1 MMQSKIDLVTHKNH
15 PIRNTNLLIQA
26 ERDRIAGQ
34 LHDNLAQDLVFIKS
48 QTAAIRILLR
58 KGETKQALEQVE
70 LLEEVSQI
78 LSGEV
83 RSLIGEL
90 KQTEVV
96 TEGLDV
102 VLKELSESFHR
113 RYQIPVYYEIFLLS
127 SEVRLPALTS
137 IEVFYIA
144 QEALVNICKHAAASE
159 VWVKLIEKEKR
170 IKLIIR
176 DNGRG
181 FNLNG
186 KNWRSREHFG
196 LSIMQARAQKI
207 GARLK
212 IENSAENGTQVR
224 LSIPYKNRKLK

>member
-1 MMQSKIDLVTHKNH
+1 MMQSKIELVTHKNH
-15 PIRNTNLLIQA
+15 HTRNTNLLIQA
-26 ERDRIAGQ
+26 ERNLIAGQ

-58 KGETKQALEQVE
+58 KGETKRALEQVE

-78 LSGEV
+78 LSDDV
-83 RSLIGEL
+83 RSLMGEL

-96 TEGLDV
+96 TEGLDI
-102 VLKELSESFHR
+102 VLKELSETFHR
-113 RYQIPVYYEIFLLS
+113 RYQIPVNYEILSLS
-127 SEVRLPALTS
+127 SEVRLPPLTS

-144 QEALVNICKHAAASE
+144 QEALINICKHAAASE

-170 IKLIIR
+170 IKLIVS

-181 FNLNG
+181 FNLKG
-186 KNWRSREHFG
+186 KNWRSQEHFG
-196 LSIMQARAQKI
+196 LSIMKARAHKI

-212 IENSAENGTQVR
+212 IESSVENGTQVS
-224 LSIPYKNRKLK
+224 LSIPYNNRKSK